1 MNGTDATSDFS
12 CCVVVP
18 WLRVAEAGAAA
29 SDSGGHRIGAPK
41 VHTCTGSCVWC
52 LEAVV
57 RASRGHKSVPVEVG
71 GVHFRMEWCMST
83 GHEDMGLHMSGKGCV
98 LALRVLQNEQS

>member
-1 MNGTDATSDFS
+1 MNGTDAASDFS

-41 VHTCTGSCVWC
+41 VHTCTGSCV
-52 LEAVV
+52 
-57 RASRGHKSVPVEVG
+57 
-71 GVHFRMEWCMST
+71 
-83 GHEDMGLHMSGKGCV
+83 
-98 LALRVLQNEQS
+98 

>member
-1 MNGTDATSDFS
+1 MNGTDAASDFS
-12 CCVVVP
+12 CCVVVL
-18 WLRVAEAGAAA
+18 WLRVEEAGAAA

-71 GVHFRMEWCMST
+71 GCMST
-83 GHEDMGLHMSGKGCV
+83 GQEDMGLHMSGKGCV
-98 LALRVLQNEQS
+98 LVLRVLQNEQS

>member
-1 MNGTDATSDFS
+1 MNGTDAASDFS

-29 SDSGGHRIGAPK
+29 SDSGGQRIGAPK
-41 VHTCTGSCVWC
+41 VHTCTGNCVWC

-71 GVHFRMEWCMST
+71 GAFQDGVVYEHRSR
-83 GHEDMGLHMSGKGCV
+83 GHGLHMSGKGCV
-98 LALRVLQNEQS
+98 LVLRVLQNEQS